1 MKTDREL
8 IREANGYLYEL
19 IRKVAKREPGALEYQ
34 RRIRNANRAIEK
46 RDAAEAIKWCSLIPI
61 PGYAEIM
68 VKIHKL

>member
-8 IREANGYLYEL
+8 IREVNEYLYEL

-34 RRIRNANRAIEK
+34 RRIRNANRALNERNREEI
-46 RDAAEAIKWCSLIPI
+46 IKWCSLIPI
-61 PGYAEIM
+61 PGYVDLM